1 MNAIKTILNV
11 LGVLLSVPV
20 ALLLAAWLLLAPVMN
35 SAASWVRPDTIKQ
48 IVRSIDYDAIMEDHE
63 DGLPQQEELKKL
75 KQKMKDDQD
84 ARRKAAIAVDEK
96 EGVLRESIA
105 NLMGEFF
112 RAYLFPNIF
121 LQVAY
126 LSSFR
131 RC

>member
-1 MNAIKTILNV
+1 VVEFAEQFTRLESENAHLRKSIKTSADQVLEANRLTADTQNENIL
-11 LGVLLSVPV
+11 L
-20 ALLLAAWLLLAPVMN
+20 
-35 SAASWVRPDTIKQ
+35 K
-48 IVRSIDYDAIMEDHE
+48 
-63 DGLPQQEELKKL
+63 EELKKL

-84 ARRKAAIAVDEK
+84 ARRKAAIAADEK